1 MEGAEGM
8 GVGAGLG
15 AGTKAGA
22 GAEGIG
28 AAGVGLEKPGRDWMA
43 LGGTEIVGAG
53 AVRMASER
61 EGAGGVDG
69 KPGALA
75 DGKGE
80 VRGVV
85 TGAGR
90 AAEPGPPT
98 GIPDDEGVPGA
109 GLAAGGIAP
118 DWLRGIG
125 ALRVSGGRDGVG
137 LAGVVTVGVV
147 WIRGAAAVGTV
158 VPGRVGGGS
167 VWVIRS
173 MGAAEGVE
181 AGLWGDWEGTR
192 PAVGAAAGRL
202 GLSEPPPVAI
212 GNGRA
217 VKGSMPMR
225 SVWPP
230 GVRIGAG
237 RTAEASCCRLRTDSG
252 GRESWTGTVGR
263 YTATSEGRPPEGLG
277 RELAKD
283 WAAAG
288 LFTSRRS
295 VRRISSRVCR
305 WTSSRVIPLLMI
317 TVLLLP
323 RMFTFWLP
331 ATWTFDSCTK
341 RST

>member
-1 MEGAEGM
+1 MGI
-8 GVGAGLG
+8 GVGTGLG

-22 GAEGIG
+22 GAAGIG
-28 AAGVGLEKPGRDWMA
+28 AAGAGLEKPGRDWMA
-43 LGGTEIVGAG
+43 LGGSEIVGAG

-69 KPGALA
+69 TPGTLA
-75 DGKGE
+75 GGSGE
-80 VRGVV
+80 VRG
-85 TGAGR
+85 TGIGAGR
-90 AAEPGPPT
+90 TVAPDPTT
-98 GIPDDEGVPGA
+98 GIPDDGVVPGTR
-109 GLAAGGIAP
+109 LAPGGVAP

-125 ALRVSGGRDGVG
+125 ALRVSGGRDGFG
-137 LAGVVTVGVV
+137 LAGVVTAGGG

-158 VPGRVGGGS
+158 FPGRVGGGS

-173 MGAAEGVE
+173 MGVAAGVE
-181 AGLWGDWEGTR
+181 AGLWGDCEGAK
-192 PAVGAAAGRL
+192 PAAGTVAGRL
-202 GLSEPPPVAI
+202 GLSEPPPVAR

-225 SVWPP
+225 SACPP

-263 YTATSEGRPPEGLG
+263 YTATSAGRPPDGLG

-331 ATWTFDSCTK
+331 AIWTFDSWTK